1 MACSKAGAEVVHVD
15 ASKGMVSWARDN
27 AKLSGLEGR
36 PIRWIVDDCEKFI
49 QREIRR
55 GNRYDGIVMDPPSYG
70 RGPGGEVWKLE
81 DQVYHLVE
89 LCGQLLSDNPLFF
102 LLNSYTTGLSASVM
116 EYILGVCLTP
126 GHGGKV
132 SSSEIGLPV
141 KLSGYN
147 LPCGSTAI
155 WQKD

>member
-1 MACSKAGAEVVHVD
+1 MD

-102 LLNSYTTGLSASVM
+102 LLNSYTTGLSDSVM

-147 LPCGSTAI
+147 LPCRCV
-155 WQKD
+155 

>member
-1 MACSKAGAEVVHVD
+1 MD

-55 GNRYDGIVMDPPSYG
+55 VNRYDGIVMDPPSYG
-70 RGPGGEVWKLE
+70 RGPGARSGSWRIRSTTWWSS
-81 DQVYHLVE
+81 
-89 LCGQLLSDNPLFF
+89 CGQLLSDNPFF

-116 EYILGVCLTP
+116 EYILASASPRDTGA
-126 GHGGKV
+126 K

-155 WQKD
+155 WQKG